1 VEKVLLAVFQKT
13 VLVKSLFNKGR
24 IPNLQ
29 YFKPSSPKNILM
41 SKIISK
47 LRNYKVSYIIYNFLH
62 RNKLKHNRDLYQNLH
77 IKKPLYWSVN
87 SADFAEL
94 PQHIP
99 WLDKPT
105 AKEDL
110 LKNEKYLQLSPTTQ
124 QQVLEWIEK
133 GAIILKKFL
142 SAEEINAINLEVETL
157 LNAKKIKPLENGKI
171 MFAFKQ
177 SFLLKKLISDK
188 RIIDFFEFIF
198 QQPVLPFQ
206 TINFIKGSQ
215 QKAHSDSIH
224 MTTYPLGY
232 LSAAWFALED
242 MDETN
247 GALFYYP
254 GSHRLPYILSP
265 DFDHKTGL
273 LQLDPR
279 TNIKYEEKIESIISE
294 AKLEKKDFYAEKGDV
309 FLWHANLIHGGNR
322 ISDNNRSRKSMV
334 AHYFAK
340 NVIKYHEISQRP
352 ALLEA

>member
-1 VEKVLLAVFQKT
+1 MGKL
-13 VLVKSLFNKGR
+13 
-24 IPNLQ
+24 
-29 YFKPSSPKNILM
+29 
-41 SKIISK
+41 ISK
-47 LRNYKVSYIIYNFLH
+47 LRNYKISYIIYNFLH
-62 RNKLKHNRDLYQNLH
+62 RNKLQHNRDLYKNLQ
-77 IKKPLYWSVN
+77 IKKPIYWSVN
-87 SADFAEL
+87 SGDFAKL

-99 WLDKPT
+99 WLDKPS

-110 LKNEKYLQLSPTTQ
+110 LKNEKYLQLPLFTQ
-124 QQVLEWIEK
+124 LQVLEWIDK
-133 GAIILKKFL
+133 GAVILKNFL
-142 SAEEINAINLEVETL
+142 SVNEINAINLEVETL
-157 LNAKKIKPLENGKI
+157 LNTNKIKPLENGKI

-177 SFLLKKLISDK
+177 SILLKKLISDK
-188 RIIDFFEFIF
+188 RIIEFFEFIF

-232 LSAAWFALED
+232 LAAAWFALED
-242 MDETN
+242 IDETN

-265 DFDHKTGL
+265 DFNHETGL
-273 LQLDPR
+273 LQLDPT

-294 AKLEKKDFYAEKGDV
+294 ANLDKQHFYAEKGDV
-309 FLWHANLIHGGNR
+309 FLWHANLIHGGNV
-322 ISDNNRSRKSMV
+322 ITDNNRSRKSMV